1 MAVRAMGIP
10 YDYVWRAIIIIC
22 EMLLC
27 RVEIA
32 GAQVRG
38 IFTYLF
44 EFNGSKESNERTQ
57 GVL

>member
-1 MAVRAMGIP
+1 MGIP